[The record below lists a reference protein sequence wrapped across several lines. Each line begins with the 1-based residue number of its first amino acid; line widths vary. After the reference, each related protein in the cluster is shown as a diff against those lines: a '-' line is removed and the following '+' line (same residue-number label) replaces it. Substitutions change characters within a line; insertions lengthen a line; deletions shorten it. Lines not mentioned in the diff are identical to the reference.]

1 MKVVLFVLMAIIA
14 VSFAAT
20 NFVDHRSGHI
30 VIKPTESQNSKL
42 FLKGSAFDKVSLKNI
57 NDVQVSNI
65 ITHVMGLLPLNN
77 EEVSGLPAAS
87 IFNKPKLNLFF
98 SVESVSSDD
107 LVNSK
112 IFNSES
118 MISIEKTFTPQ
129 DLISELTTIVTGV
142 TPNVHGIVS
151 SNWINPT
158 TGHKVHAY
166 EKSTQSSAANIAYL
180 ANASFN
186 GKSMIISSSADKKSA
201 SATGIHTGVSSLYKD
216 ADIYT
221 YSVRPSGSVL
231 PIFGSNGNDKL
242 SLTNNQVETIIYSKE
257 FQQFILP
264 AGWKAT
270 FSRGIF
276 TIVDEKGNVNKI
288 DFDQHE
294 TGSFLT
300 ELVSVFNIVKTIKTN
315 EHFKALAADS
325 IPDFISFDFASISR
339 VRESQG
345 ANSDAFKFALALVE
359 QTIQSTIT
367 QLSGVYGDRVACEIV
382 ALAPKHAFTEEQI
395 EKLESIVGEHTHD
408 ITETLPHI
416 YVLPESSEKVDDI
429 CQQIQSSIPSEL
441 SAQCF
446 IHTLPVSFL
455 QDASGSAP
463 APTQTPV
470 PSDSDSSASG
480 ENPIIATQN
489 TNRIAA
495 FQIFLFFP
503 IVFALFIGG
512 GILYIMKISFTAQS
526 DTLLYRSSQRQY

>member
-1 MKVVLFVLMAIIA
+1 MRVVLLVLMAIIA
-14 VSFAAT
+14 VSYAAT
-20 NFVDHRSGHI
+20 NFVDNRSGHI
-30 VIKPTESQNSKL
+30 VINPTESQNSKL
-42 FLKGSAFDKVSLKNI
+42 FLKGSAFNKVSIKNI

-151 SNWINPT
+151 SNWINPS

-180 ANASFN
+180 ANTSFN
-186 GKSMIISSSADKKSA
+186 GKSMIISSSGDKKSA
-201 SATGIHTGVSSLYKD
+201 TATGVHTGVSSLYKD

-221 YSVRPSGSVL
+221 YSVRPSGAIL
-231 PIFGSNGNDKL
+231 PVQGSNGNNKL
-242 SLTNNQVETIIYSKE
+242 SLNNNQVETIIYSKE
-257 FQQFILP
+257 FQQFVLP

-300 ELVSVFNIVKTIKTN
+300 ELVSVFNIVKTIKSD

-345 ANSDAFKFALALVE
+345 ANSNAFKFALALVE

-416 YVLPESSEKVDDI
+416 YVLPQNSEKVDDI
-429 CQQIQSSIPSEL
+429 CQQIQSTIPSEL
-441 SAQCF
+441 TAQCF

-455 QDASGSAP
+455 GD
-463 APTQTPV
+463 PTDSSTATPTPV
-470 PSDSDSSASG
+470 PNSSDSSS
-480 ENPIIATQN
+480 EDPTIATEN

-503 IVFALFIGG
+503 IVFTLFVGG
-512 GILYIMKISFTAQS
+512 GILYIMKISFNAQS